1 MNLITALLY
10 IIIYLKKKKKQL
22 YSSEVKSNWSI
33 FQKSII
39 QKMINMW
46 FIGFFFF
53 LNEYFFRVYSM
64 VNEKSYLKNTYVCIY
79 FTNSVTICRNYWN

>member
-53 LNEYFFRVYSM
+53 
-64 VNEKSYLKNTYVCIY
+64 
-79 FTNSVTICRNYWN
+79 